1 MEKVQFIIKME
12 ISLLNVNGLMVKKR
26 DMESIFLQ
34 MGLIILDYLKMTYQM
49 EKVKYFI
56 KMEILNMMEIGL
68 MIKEKGLENII

>member
-34 MGLIILDYLKMTYQM
+34 MELIILDYLKMTYQM

-56 KMEILNMMEIGL
+56 KMEILNMMEIG
-68 MIKEKGLENII
+68 

>member
-12 ISLLNVNGLMVKKR
+12 MSLLNVNGLMVKKR

-56 KMEILNMMEIGL
+56 KMEILNMMKIG
-68 MIKEKGLENII
+68 